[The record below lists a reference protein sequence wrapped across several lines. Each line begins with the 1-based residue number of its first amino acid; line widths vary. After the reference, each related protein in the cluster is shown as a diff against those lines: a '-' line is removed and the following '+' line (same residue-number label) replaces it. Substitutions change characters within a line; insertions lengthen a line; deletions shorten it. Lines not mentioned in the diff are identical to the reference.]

1 MPAYKLTYFDS
12 RGRAEIIRLI
22 FAQGGIDFE
31 DIRFDYGSENWTK
44 LKPSAECVCY
54 CDKQSCYIY
63 ILAGTPFGQLPIL
76 EIDGKV
82 LAQTIAIAV
91 YAAEVTGLHGETPLE
106 KAQVHMVFEGP
117 LDSIFSCSCGY
128 LTKP

>member
-44 LKPSAECVCY
+44 LKPS
-54 CDKQSCYIY
+54 
-63 ILAGTPFGQLPIL
+63 TPFGQLPIL